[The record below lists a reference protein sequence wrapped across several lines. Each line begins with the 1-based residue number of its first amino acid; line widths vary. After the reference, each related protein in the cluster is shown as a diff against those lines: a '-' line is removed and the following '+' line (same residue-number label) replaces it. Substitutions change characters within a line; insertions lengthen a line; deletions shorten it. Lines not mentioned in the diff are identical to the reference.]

1 MKSRNRAAHLATFG
15 NKRRALSGRGS
26 RPDYKRKST
35 VPQSVALPVVAEV
48 HVARRLVS
56 TRMMNLSTYK
66 AIAVASTFSPRFKQ
80 VLSEAKRIRDRFGSE
95 LSLIYVGERDEK
107 TAQKFRDALV
117 QLQLP
122 SDSTIHYRQGDPAEA
137 ILNALA
143 DNDVDLVMAGALE
156 KEVIL
161 RPVLGNVARRLV
173 READCS
179 VLLFTKPEYEPK
191 PLRRMVFIADYS
203 EHGQQAL
210 KKTLGLAATEAC
222 ERLYVIRIYTTFDEA
237 RASLRAD
244 AGDGAPRPRTF
255 EEEEAALEEFVLA
268 VGHTDVPI
276 EARCL
281 RGNTGFA
288 ASDFVQSVEANLLVV
303 PVQTSGP
310 AGERLPNHIAWITDV
325 IPCSLWVIR

>member
-1 MKSRNRAAHLATFG
+1 M
-15 NKRRALSGRGS
+15 GRE
-26 RPDYKRKST
+26 RPLL
-35 VPQSVALPVVAEV
+35 QSVALPVVAEV

-56 TRMMNLSTYK
+56 PGMMNLSTYK
-66 AIAVASTFSPRFKQ
+66 AIAVASTFSPRFEQ

-122 SDSTIHYRQGDPAEA
+122 HDSTIHYRQGDPAEA
-137 ILNALA
+137 ILKALA
-143 DNDVDLVMAGALE
+143 DNHVDLVVAGALE

-173 READCS
+173 REAVCS
-179 VLLFTKPEYEPK
+179 VLLFTKPEHEPK
-191 PLRRMVFIADYS
+191 PLRQIVFIADYS
-203 EHGQQAL
+203 EHGQEAL
-210 KKTLGLAATEAC
+210 KKTLGLAAAEAC
-222 ERLYVIRIYTTFDEA
+222 ERLYVVRIYTTFDEA
-237 RASLRAD
+237 RASLRSD
-244 AGDGAPRPRTF
+244 AGDVAPRPRTF

-268 VGHTDVPI
+268 VGQTDVPI

-288 ASDFVQSVEANLLVV
+288 ASDFVQSVEADLLVV

-310 AGERLPNHIAWITDV
+310 TGERLPNHIAWITDV
-325 IPCSLWVIR
+325 IPCNLWVIR